1 METSILVT
9 NNAKKRIEGL
19 LSEYATDQ
27 FRVYVTGG
35 GCSGFNTVSNLMN
48 SLHLMMMLLIV
59 DALKFCLIH
68 CPIPIF

>member
-1 METSILVT
+1 MEASIIVT

-35 GCSGFNTVSNLMN
+35 GCSGFQYGLS
-48 SLHLMMMLLIV
+48 
-59 DALKFCLIH
+59 LIH
-68 CPIPIF
+68 I